1 MPGTPDPV
9 LGNDALTLAVACAV
23 GVLVAAAPLVLQES
37 LPRNTVFAFYGGLA
51 YAVLGLAAW
60 AGARVV
66 TDAFVDSMTAD
77 VGIFLGWTLAA
88 ALVLGA
94 QAGIP
99 YYFYARWRLV
109 VPLAVLF
116 VVTVLIL
123 PLFLG
128 VRGESD
134 PLALYVIF
142 FGPMLVGGTCLV
154 GLVEFAVRRFAL
166 GGV

>member
-9 LGNDALTLAVACAV
+9 LGSDALNLAVACGA
-23 GVLVAAAPLVLQES
+23 GVLVAAAPVVLRES
-37 LPRNTVFAFYGGLA
+37 LPRHTLLAFYGGLA

-66 TDAFVDSMTAD
+66 TDAFVDGMTAD
-77 VGIFLGWTLAA
+77 AATFLGWTLAA

-109 VPLAVLF
+109 VPLAALF

-123 PLFLG
+123 PPFLS

-134 PLALYVIF
+134 PLALYALLV
-142 FGPMLVGGTCLV
+142 GPLLVGGTCLV
-154 GLVEFAVRRFAL
+154 GLVEFAVRRFAS